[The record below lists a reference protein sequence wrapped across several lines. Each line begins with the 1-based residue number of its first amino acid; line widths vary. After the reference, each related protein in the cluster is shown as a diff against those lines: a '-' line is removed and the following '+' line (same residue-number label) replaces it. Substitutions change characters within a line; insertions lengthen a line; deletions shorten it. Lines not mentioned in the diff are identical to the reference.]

1 MLNEKELP
9 FLAEKGHI
17 VSMVGGGGKTTLLY
31 AMADHCTRKGWRVL
45 VTTTTHIR
53 QPAAC
58 YAPDEAALS
67 ALWQAD
73 HYVVIGTP
81 AENGKLTL
89 PQPQLLR
96 RMAQADAVFIEADGA
111 KHYPCKVPAAH
122 EPVLLPQ
129 SDIVLAVAGLS
140 ALGKP
145 LREVCFRYDAIR
157 PQFLSAAPDAP
168 LTPPMLEQLLASAQG
183 GRKAVGDRQFYAVL
197 NQADTPELQQQG
209 IQIQQLLR
217 QQGIP
222 CVLTHFKEEERA

>member
-17 VSMVGGGGKTTLLY
+17 VSMVGGWGKTTLLY

-67 ALWQAD
+67 ALWRAD
-73 HYVVIGTP
+73 HYVVIGTRQKTSP
-81 AENGKLTL
+81 TR
-89 PQPQLLR
+89 PFRSRSFLR
-96 RMAQADAVFIEADGA
+96 RMAQADAVFIKQTGQSTA
-111 KHYPCKVPAAH
+111 PCKVPAAH
-122 EPVLLPQ
+122 EAVLLPQ

-157 PQFLSAAPDAP
+157 PQFLSAAPDSP

-209 IQIQQLLR
+209 HTNTTAFASAGAYR
-217 QQGIP
+217 V
-222 CVLTHFKEEERA
+222 C